1 MNSQNRSLAGKPK
14 AVSRREFLRM
24 AGLAGGAA
32 LLGACR
38 AEPTEAPTQAPAAAT
53 QEPTK
58 APEAEEVTISW
69 WNQFS
74 TPTCQETFP
83 KVIQEFEELYPN
95 VTVEYEIS
103 GGPPGGGDYI
113 EVLLARIAAGN
124 PPNTATLWSP
134 PSQFGARGSLTELD
148 ELMADA
154 KWAKAEAFYEAPLGS
169 CQWGGKTYG
178 LPASA
183 GAGCIFI
190 NKAKFE
196 EKGLSTKREDFPT
209 TWDDMKTLSEQF
221 VVWEGEEL
229 KHVGFVPWTQA
240 WLKPMWSQL
249 NGGMLF
255 DVQNVRYLVDSEQ
268 NIEWLEYWVKW
279 LDDQYG
285 GDIEEMNLYGTWGDV
300 YPESAFQL
308 EQCAID
314 ISGSWAATDAGIP
327 FEWEVMKFPVGPSGS
342 KSVTGFWPNWWVVP
356 KGAPN
361 LPESFLLSEYFCTQ
375 GWVTWYKQVMDTP
388 AWKDF
393 PEGVLTEKLVDDVG
407 AERGQ
412 EIHNFFAE
420 YLEDG
425 CAMWNSPI
433 EDYASDAL
441 DSAIDEVLHK
451 TKTAAEALKEAQG
464 IVQAKLEEEL
474 KAL

>member
-1 MNSQNRSLAGKPK
+1 MNSNDRSSARRHKR
-14 AVSRREFLRM
+14 VSRRDFLRM

-32 LLGACR
+32 LLGACQPK
-38 AEPTEAPTQAPAAAT
+38 ATEVPTPAPAEAT
-53 QEPTK
+53 T
-58 APEAEEVTISW
+58 APEAQAVTVSW

-83 KVIQEFEELYPN
+83 RVIEEFEALYPN
-95 VTVEYEIS
+95 VTVQYEIS

-134 PSQFGARGSLTELD
+134 PSQFGARGSLMALD
-148 ELMADA
+148 ELMAGA
-154 KWAKAEAFYEAPLGS
+154 KWARAEAFYEAPLGS

-190 NKAKFE
+190 NTAKFE
-196 EKGLSTKREDFPT
+196 EQGLSTKREDFPT
-209 TWDDMKTLSEQF
+209 TWDGLKALSEKF
-221 VVWEGEEL
+221 VIWEGEEL
-229 KHVGFVPWTQA
+229 KHVGFMPWTA
-240 WLKPMWSQL
+240 GWLKPMWSQL
-249 NGGMLF
+249 NGGTLF
-255 DVQNVRYLVDSEQ
+255 DVQNTRYVIDSEQ

-279 LDDQYG
+279 LDDQYR
-285 GDIEEMNLYGTWGDV
+285 GDIENVNLYGAWGDV

-308 EQCAID
+308 EQSAID
-314 ISGSWAATDAGIP
+314 MSGSWAVTDAAIP
-327 FEWEVMKFPVGPSGS
+327 FEWEVVKFPVGPSGS
-342 KSVTGFWPNWWVVP
+342 RAVTAFWPNWWVIP
-356 KGAPN
+356 KGAAN
-361 LPESFLLSEYFCTQ
+361 LAESFLLAEYFCTQ
-375 GWVTWYKQVMDTP
+375 GWVTWYRQVMDTP

-393 PEGVLTEKLVDDVG
+393 PEGVLTEKLVSDVG

-433 EDYASDAL
+433 EDYASDVL

-451 TKTAAEALKEAQG
+451 TKTPAEALREAQG
-464 IVQAKLEEEL
+464 IVQASLEEEL